1 VQRGADRSPDAPD
14 PTEGVDTD
22 ERFRTALRFGIGG
35 HLGDNAGV
43 SLAFVTSIPAMT
55 TFKLYYTPT
64 SCGAANFLAASIG
77 GLQFDSETVDLATH
91 KTKSGADFYSINPK
105 GNVPTIVLP
114 DGKILNENVATLTY
128 LADAGNAGLAP
139 KDGTPERYEY
149 LNHLAFVATELHKGV
164 GALFNPGLSPEARE
178 GAKGNALKKI
188 DQLVGLLDGGKKSF
202 LNGKSLSAADLY
214 AYIVLSWTG
223 YLKIELSPAAQTYFD
238 GIKANEGVQKAH
250 AAIAALQ

>member
-1 VQRGADRSPDAPD
+1 M
-14 PTEGVDTD
+14 
-22 ERFRTALRFGIGG
+22 ALRFGTRG
-35 HLGDNAGV
+35 HLGDHAGAA
-43 SLAFVTSIPAMT
+43 LAFAISIPAMT

-77 GLQFDSETVDLATH
+77 GLQFESETVDLPTH
-91 KTKSGADFYSINPK
+91 KTKSGIDFYTINPK

-139 KDGTPERYEY
+139 REGTPERYEF

-164 GALFNPGLSPEARE
+164 GALFNPGLSPE
-178 GAKGNALKKI
+178 GAKANALKKI
-188 DQLVGLLDGGKKSF
+188 DHLVGLLDGGKKSF

-214 AYIVLSWTG
+214 AYIVLSWSG
-223 YLKIELSPAAQTYFD
+223 YLGITLPAAAQAYFD
-238 GIKANEGVQKAH
+238 GIKANEAVQKGH